1 MSKKNDKLSIEEL
14 KKLEEEAYYKL
25 CQIIEQAIQTQNIDL
40 DEAIRQWKQDY
51 SVVLTADIPNSTF
64 KAKIKRLLD
73 EDYQS
78 EIIAQILQQIRSKIQ
93 FKQSIN
99 QLKALRELYV
109 MIKETD
115 DLKTLEKKVE
125 EWKAKYPKSEF
136 LNMYQ
141 GRRASYIRKKN
152 LEDNAFDQDKAFDDL
167 VTISKSNTPSEEL
180 GQVLENWKTK
190 YSIGDKFEFDDF
202 IKHKTDVKHYYDYLL
217 LIANQASLEDMKSL
231 IGNAP
236 NSTLQD
242 AALNCLERIAK
253 ERNNLDE
260 IFEWVYKSSS
270 INFDDYHKERI
281 LAATSIEYPP
291 EALLRFQTPNINL
304 DDPLL
309 CLDEYNNIAN
319 IKNYT
324 VLSYFNSLRPKE
336 SAISNDFY
344 NKNLKRVY
352 NKSEELKH
360 TNKTS
365 LSSEE
370 LLSSGIEISFD
381 NRPSTEKEFQPEI
394 ISTKN
399 EIDEPTLEI
408 SSSND
413 SEPIVEVTDSE
424 EQAKDTTTNTITVS
438 TENEIDE
445 PTLEISSSNDSKPIV
460 EVTASQEQAKDTTT
474 DTVAVSPEKEV
485 DELTLEI
492 SSSNDSKPV
501 VEVTASPEQVQD
513 TFLDTS
519 NDIDQQN
526 TDNNEIMFFDMV
538 HTLTTQAEI
547 IDAIDEKTSQSLEK
561 EPYLE
566 EPSKEKTGDVEIYK
580 AKLN

>member
-1 MSKKNDKLSIEEL
+1 MSDKNDKLNIEEL
-14 KKLEEEAYYKL
+14 KKLEEEAYFEL
-25 CQIIEQAIQTQNIDL
+25 CQIIAEAIQMQDVEWLNSRIEAWKSKYKKIL
-40 DEAIRQWKQDY
+40 D
-51 SVVLTADIPNSTF
+51 SNIPNSNF

-78 EIIAQILQQIRSKIQ
+78 EIIAQILNQIKMKIQ
-93 FKQSIN
+93 LKQSIN
-99 QLKALRELYV
+99 QSKALRELYV
-109 MIKETD
+109 IIKETD
-115 DLKTLEKKVE
+115 DLKTLKSKVQ
-125 EWKAKYPKSEF
+125 EWKNKYPISDF
-136 LNMYQ
+136 LDMYKK
-141 GRRASYIRKKN
+141 RIASYTRKKN
-152 LEDNAFDQDKAFDDL
+152 LEDNAFDQDKAFEDL
-167 VTISKSNTPSEEL
+167 IMITKSNSSPEEL
-180 GQVLENWKTK
+180 QQKLSNWEET
-190 YSIGDKFEFDDF
+190 YSIGDKYELDDF

-236 NSTLQD
+236 NSALQD

-344 NKNLKRVY
+344 NKNLKKVY
-352 NKSEELKH
+352 KKSEELKH

-370 LLSSGIEISFD
+370 LISSGIEISLD

-399 EIDEPTLEI
+399 EADEPAIEI
-408 SSSND
+408 NSSNY
-413 SEPIVEVTDSE
+413 
-424 EQAKDTTTNTITVS
+424 N
-438 TENEIDE
+438 
-445 PTLEISSSNDSKPIV
+445 KPIV
-460 EVTASQEQAKDTTT
+460 EVTASEEQ
-474 DTVAVSPEKEV
+474 
-485 DELTLEI
+485 I
-492 SSSNDSKPV
+492 
-501 VEVTASPEQVQD
+501 QD
-513 TFLDTS
+513 TILDTS

-526 TDNNEIMFFDMV
+526 TDNHEIMFFDV
-538 HTLTTQAEI
+538 IHTLTTQAEI

-566 EPSKEKTGDVEIYK
+566 EDLSKEKTDDVEMYK
-580 AKLN
+580 TKLN